1 MATKRLKEL
10 LEARKSSARDNSGRY
25 FCWKYTIS
33 SSSHFYIF
41 FSPPFSLELFDDVLG
56 LNNVGKVCFE
66 TKLLISIITCTSQ
79 ECEFP
84 FMC

>member
-1 MATKRLKEL
+1 MITLV
-10 LEARKSSARDNSGRY
+10 G
-25 FCWKYTIS
+25 IS
-33 SSSHFYIF
+33 VGNIPFHRHLISTSF